1 MSLGFK
7 WKKNYIIAVFLVI
20 IDCMIK
26 NFPNMSP
33 ILFHSLPGV
42 ISDPVRVNT
51 QLSGSS
57 LHMMAFGSTIIA
69 RIRQNIT
76 MIAFLNK
83 LKIIGCYK
91 II

>member
-1 MSLGFK
+1 MD
-7 WKKNYIIAVFLVI
+7 KKINYIIAVFLVI
-20 IDCMIK
+20 
-26 NFPNMSP
+26 FPNMSP